1 MRLIAV
7 TLAAFV
13 ASGPAAAQNW
23 SEYSYPEDSFAVS
36 FPAPPKV
43 ETATQEGPDG
53 RSATARIYSVL
64 QDHAWFTVTVVD
76 LSDPPVDENVA
87 LDYAIKTLS
96 QGGEIKLDVP
106 ARVTRVFGRALSIFG
121 TDGSHSSA
129 AVFYLNGRLYVIQ
142 AKVLP
147 PESDALAIRF
157 QQSLVFMRG
166 LSNRPADRN
175 SRRGCR
181 GYDRDNEDA
190 SLMPENCRRG
200 QGRPRLLI

>member
-1 MRLIAV
+1 V
-7 TLAAFV
+7 
-13 ASGPAAAQNW
+13 N
-23 SEYSYPEDSFAVS
+23 
-36 FPAPPKV
+36 
-43 ETATQEGPDG
+43 
-53 RSATARIYSVL
+53 
-64 QDHAWFTVTVVD
+64 
-76 LSDPPVDENVA
+76 LSDPPLEENVA

-106 ARVTRVFGRALSIFG
+106 ARVTRVFGRELSIFG

-157 QQSLVFMRG
+157 QQSLAFMRG
-166 LSNRPADRN
+166 VSNRPADRN

-181 GYDRDNEDA
+181 GYDRDNEDV
-190 SLMPENCRRG
+190 SLLPENCRRG
-200 QGRPRLLI
+200 GQGRPRFLN